1 MGLIADLRRVT
12 SARARPRIPAAGRAA
27 DAHPPPTDIGLL
39 RLRLGFISGDNNVIV
54 DDDDDDAAPAA
65 PDARARASYLARA
78 LALGATKRVKLLVAA
93 TVEEPRPDAVSPDR
107 EGDGTVV
114 EVICR

>member
-12 SARARPRIPAAGRAA
+12 SARACPRIPTAGRAA
-27 DAHPPPTDIGLL
+27 NAHPPPTDVGLL
-39 RLRLGFISGDNNVIV
+39 RLRLGIISGDN
-54 DDDDDDAAPAA
+54 DAAPAA

-78 LALGATKRVKLLVAA
+78 LALGATKRVKLLVAT

-107 EGDGTVV
+107 ERDGAVV
-114 EVICR
+114 EVIRR

>member
-27 DAHPPPTDIGLL
+27 NAHPPPTDVGLL
-39 RLRLGFISGDNNVIV
+39 RFRLGIISGDNNIVVI
-54 DDDDDDAAPAA
+54 DDDAAPAT
-65 PDARARASYLARA
+65 PDARARASYIARA

-107 EGDGTVV
+107 EGDGAVV
-114 EVICR
+114 EVIRR